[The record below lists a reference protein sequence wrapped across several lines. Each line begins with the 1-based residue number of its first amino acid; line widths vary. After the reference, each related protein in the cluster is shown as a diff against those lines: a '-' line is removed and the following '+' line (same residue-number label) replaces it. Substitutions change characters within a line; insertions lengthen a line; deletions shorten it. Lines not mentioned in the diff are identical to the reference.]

1 MKHTNQAWEFFS
13 SVRLAIF
20 TLCSLALTS
29 IIGTVI
35 PQNKPDSWYVDKY
48 GPATAQFFQVL
59 DIPDM
64 YGSWW
69 FLILLGLLCA
79 NLIICS
85 IDRFPTTWR
94 LMTSD
99 QLAIHSDRLQGM
111 TLRQEWSLS
120 SPLGESARPIEHRA
134 GKGRMEVGIP

>member
-1 MKHTNQAWEFFS
+1 MKHTNEVWGFFA

-35 PQNKPDSWYVDKY
+35 PQNKPDSWYVETY

-69 FLILLGLLCA
+69 FLILLGL
-79 NLIICS
+79 
-85 IDRFPTTWR
+85 
-94 LMTSD
+94 
-99 QLAIHSDRLQGM
+99 
-111 TLRQEWSLS
+111 
-120 SPLGESARPIEHRA
+120 ARKLFHKR
-134 GKGRMEVGIP
+134 RD